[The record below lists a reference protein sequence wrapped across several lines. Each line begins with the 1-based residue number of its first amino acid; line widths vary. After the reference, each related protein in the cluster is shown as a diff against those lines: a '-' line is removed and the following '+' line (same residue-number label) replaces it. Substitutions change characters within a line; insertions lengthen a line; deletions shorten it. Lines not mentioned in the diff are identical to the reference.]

1 MSEKDQTSQVSEY
14 TALNMLN
21 FGITEAVIKKTNFNF
36 KVDIPYEAL
45 AKSCGLSEKEVEEFV
60 GTALR
65 VDVNLK
71 WVEDDQEMD
80 YGYE

>member
-1 MSEKDQTSQVSEY
+1 MSEKEVPLVSEY
-14 TALNMLN
+14 SALNMLH
-21 FGITEAVIKKTNFNF
+21 FGLTEATTKKTNFNF

-45 AKSCGLSEKEVEEFV
+45 AASCGISKEEALEYL
-60 GTALR
+60 GSALR
-65 VDVNLK
+65 VEVSLK